1 MSLFKKKKETVG
13 KGTDETVTL
22 HKEFEVL
29 NYTPLDYMYT
39 TKYLDFLDTA
49 ENKFRKMIEKI
60 SLDDLCDN
68 MFDSYID
75 SVIQQMKGSAKE
87 QYAYHMQVI
96 DHHRGMLEGELVCA
110 SGHLRNL
117 QQDLKE
123 LEEEIDIYEK
133 IKKEKHIL

>member
-1 MSLFKKKKETVG
+1 MRLFKKKKENVG

-22 HKEFEVL
+22 HKEFSVL

-39 TKYLDFLDTA
+39 TKYLDFLDNA
-49 ENKFRKMIEKI
+49 ENSFRKTIEKI

-68 MFDSYID
+68 MFDTYID
-75 SVIQQMKGSAKE
+75 SIIQRMKSSAKE
-87 QYAYHMQVI
+87 QYIYHMQLI
-96 DHHRGMLEGELVCA
+96 DHHRGLLEGELVCA
-110 SGHLRNL
+110 AGHLQNL

-123 LEEEIDIYEK
+123 LEEEIEVYEK